1 MSDLRISEA
10 KIFYDED
17 GQAKEV
23 LISYDTFRRIEA
35 LLEQLNQDPNQG
47 YFWSDEWQ
55 SRIYE
60 GEADVRAGRTMRVTA
75 DEVEQALEWL
85 DE

>member
-1 MSDLRISEA
+1 MLDIQLSEA
-10 KIFYDED
+10 KIFYDQN
-17 GQAKEV
+17 GQAEEV

-35 LLEQLNQDPNQG
+35 LLERLRQDPDQG

-55 SRIYE
+55 ARIYE
-60 GEADVRAGRTMRVTA
+60 GEADVRAGRTLRVTA
-75 DEVEQALEWL
+75 DEVEQVLEWL

>member
-1 MSDLRISEA
+1 MKDVLLADA
-10 KIFYDED
+10 KVFYDQK

-23 LISYDTFRRIEA
+23 LISYEA
-35 LLEQLNQDPNQG
+35 YRWLEAILRQLRDSPGQG

-55 SRIYE
+55 ARIRE
-60 GEADVRAGRTMRVTA
+60 GEADIETGRTLRVAA
-75 DEVEQALEWL
+75 DDIETALEWL